1 MNSKNKL
8 ALKYKNQIIAQC
20 SDCCAI
26 GNFSSDCKNGC
37 FEKVEKGIGY
47 INAGIPTKYIDL
59 SLKAFNEYTKKS
71 KTVELITRRNRIFE
85 AVQDY
90 LKNLELNLNLGKGF
104 LFFGNFGTGKSTLSM
119 NIAKAC
125 IDAGKIVGVREF
137 SEMVK
142 ISQSGFEIGE
152 EIEIDIFQ
160 EFLSCDAY
168 FIENLDWVY
177 QKNNSD
183 YVSMFL
189 DNLVSLAF
197 KYNISLIITSNMS
210 DKDIKK
216 NFNEHIY
223 SLLHENCQMFDVPGE
238 DIRLK
243 KQTK

>member
-1 MNSKNKL
+1 MQVISQCPTCSAKN
-8 ALKYKNQIIAQC
+8 
-20 SDCCAI
+20 DFVI
-26 GNFSSDCKNGC
+26 GCQNKC
-37 FEKVEKGIGY
+37 FEKVEKGRNY
-47 INAGIPTKYIDL
+47 INAGIPTKYFDL
-59 SLKAFNEYTKKS
+59 ALEVFNDYTKKS
-71 KTVELITRRNRIFE
+71 KSVDLMNKRNNIYKATKDFL
-85 AVQDY
+85 D
-90 LKNLELNLNLGKGF
+90 NLELNLNFGKGF

-125 IDAGKIVGVREF
+125 VDLGKTINVREF

-142 ISQSGFEIGE
+142 IAQSGYEIGGE
-152 EIEIDIFQ
+152 TEIDIFQ
-160 EFLSCDAY
+160 EFLNCDAY

-197 KYNISLIITSNMS
+197 KYDISLFITSNMS
-210 DKDIKK
+210 DKDIKN

-223 SLLHENCQMFDVPGE
+223 SLLHENCQMFDVPGD

-243 KQTK
+243 KTIKK